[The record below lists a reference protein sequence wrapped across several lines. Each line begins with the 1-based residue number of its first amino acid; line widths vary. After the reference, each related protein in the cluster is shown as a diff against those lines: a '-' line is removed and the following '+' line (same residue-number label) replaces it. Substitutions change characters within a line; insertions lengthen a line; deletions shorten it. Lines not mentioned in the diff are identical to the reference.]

1 VIGQT
6 ISHYRIVAKLG
17 SGGMGVVYE
26 AEDLKLGRRL
36 ALKFLPE
43 ELAGNPQALERLQR
57 EARAASSLN
66 HPHICTIYDIENV
79 DGRSFIAMELLQG
92 HTLQHL
98 LLKGRLK
105 SQQALELAI
114 QIADALEA
122 ANRRGIVHRDIKP
135 ANIFVDERWQVKLLD
150 FGLAKSTQTTPV
162 VEEQTELQ
170 QPTIDVQLTSPGST
184 LGTVAY
190 MSPEQALGE
199 ELDARTDLF
208 SCGVVLHEMLTGRP
222 AFPGRTSAAVF
233 DAIIHKAPTPV
244 TGLQPGLPAEVD
256 RVIGKLLEK
265 DRDLRY
271 QSAAELR
278 ADLKRLKR
286 DTTSD
291 SGVRHDSAENPAIA
305 DRHSRRVWPIAVM
318 VGFILIAAVGW
329 LLHAIGGSSKPGA
342 ALRMVP
348 FTSSAGDKR
357 TPAFSPDGRQLTF
370 SWDDEK
376 NDGARIYVQL
386 VGAGTPL
393 RLTSGPGDD
402 DSPAWSPDGRFVAF
416 MRHSKSV
423 TGYFTVPALGGPE
436 HKIADAYTDVA
447 YGSLLDWS
455 LDGKTLVV
463 TDRMSPNDPRP
474 SIILISLDNGQR
486 RVVLSAKGPYL
497 ANATYSPD
505 GKSIAFIEG
514 AGFLSQELFVL
525 RLATGETRPLT
536 SDKAVIAGLAWTSD
550 SKSIVFSSNRT
561 GLQSLWRVPLEG
573 GVPVLAGVGGDGA
586 SAPTVARQGDRLAFL
601 LKHVDTNIWRTA
613 GPAAKK
619 SGPTTRIVASTRED
633 SDQSFSPDGKKIAFR
648 STRSGSSE
656 IWLSDSDDGSTPVQ
670 LTSIGQGTGTP
681 GWSPD
686 GNQIAFDCRQEGHSD
701 IFVVSVQGGSPH
713 RLTAGPSDNI
723 MPSWSRDGKWIY
735 FSSDRGGIWAVWK
748 VAPEGGS
755 AVQVTP
761 QGERGTLDGSFVY
774 GWSESVD
781 RKFLYYVQNDSL
793 WRVDATGGE
802 AFRVLAFGPMR
813 WRLFRNGICFMD
825 ESTRPAQLKLLDLS
839 SRKTTR
845 FGTVDLGPPTDNT
858 GLGFDVSPDG
868 QWVLYTRVDGLGSD
882 LMVVENFR

>member
-1 VIGQT
+1 MIGQT

-79 DGRSFIAMELLQG
+79 NGRSFIAMELLQG
-92 HTLQHL
+92 RTLQHL

-150 FGLAKSTQTTPV
+150 FGLAKLTQMAPV
-162 VEEQTELQ
+162 VEERTELQ

-222 AFPGRTSAAVF
+222 AFPGRTAAAVF
-233 DAIIHKAPTPV
+233 DAIIHRAPTPV
-244 TGLQPGLPAEVD
+244 TVLQPGLPAEVD

-291 SGVRHDSAENPAIA
+291 SAVRHDSAENPPIA
-305 DRHSRRVWPIAVM
+305 GRHSRWVWPIAVM
-318 VGFILIAAVGW
+318 VGLMLIAAVGW
-329 LLHAIGGSSKPGA
+329 LVHAIVGSSNQGV

-357 TPAFSPDGRQLTF
+357 APAFSPDGRQLAF

-402 DSPAWSPDGRFVAF
+402 DSAAWSPDGRFVAF
-416 MRHSKSV
+416 MRHSKNV

-447 YGSLLDWS
+447 YGSHLDWS
-455 LDGKTLVV
+455 LDGKALVV
-463 TDRMSPNDPRP
+463 TDRVSPNDPRP

-486 RVVLSAKGPYL
+486 RVVLSPKGPYL

-550 SKSIVFSSNRT
+550 SNPLCFPPTALVCRVF
-561 GLQSLWRVPLEG
+561 GEFPWRE
-573 GVPVLAGVGGDGA
+573 A
-586 SAPTVARQGDRLAFL
+586 S
-601 LKHVDTNIWRTA
+601 
-613 GPAAKK
+613 
-619 SGPTTRIVASTRED
+619 
-633 SDQSFSPDGKKIAFR
+633 
-648 STRSGSSE
+648 
-656 IWLSDSDDGSTPVQ
+656 
-670 LTSIGQGTGTP
+670 
-681 GWSPD
+681 
-686 GNQIAFDCRQEGHSD
+686 
-701 IFVVSVQGGSPH
+701 
-713 RLTAGPSDNI
+713 
-723 MPSWSRDGKWIY
+723 PSWPALAETALPLPLSPV
-735 FSSDRGGIWAVWK
+735 RGIGL
-748 VAPEGGS
+748 PS
-755 AVQVTP
+755 F
-761 QGERGTLDGSFVY
+761 LD
-774 GWSESVD
+774 
-781 RKFLYYVQNDSL
+781 
-793 WRVDATGGE
+793 
-802 AFRVLAFGPMR
+802 M
-813 WRLFRNGICFMD
+813 
-825 ESTRPAQLKLLDLS
+825 
-839 SRKTTR
+839 
-845 FGTVDLGPPTDNT
+845 
-858 GLGFDVSPDG
+858 
-868 QWVLYTRVDGLGSD
+868 
-882 LMVVENFR
+882 